1 MIFDYQL
8 NQKKVKIRMILL
20 AMPLVANLSCSN
32 QTQENNCQQ
41 FDKVDLEM
49 LNMIA
54 VIEKEYQADKAFIK
68 AFKESQI
75 YWIQYRNRHIKA
87 VYPLSPK
94 KYNYDVGDCKCIIY
108 RDLTLTRISELKKWI
123 DGVPAEETCQGTYK
137 VRK

>member
-1 MIFDYQL
+1 M
-8 NQKKVKIRMILL
+8 NVKISTALTALL
-20 AMPLVANLSCSN
+20 INIFLGCSSPG
-32 QTQENNCQQ
+32 EVNNCGA

-54 VIEKEYQADKAFIK
+54 AIEKEYQADKEFIK

-123 DGVPAEETCQGTYK
+123 DGVPANETCQGTYK
-137 VRK
+137 VIK